1 MKPENRNLIL
11 AVVLSMAVLFGWQ
24 IMVVQPEI
32 EKEQARLDMIAK
44 QARGSGQGNDSAR
57 PAAPEAGAIGT
68 PKVAGANLAPMGE
81 NRPAETAKRVIID
94 APLVKGSFSLQGA
107 RIDDIVL
114 TGYRE
119 TLKSDS
125 DNIHFLKNSVLSRPF
140 LLNLVGR
147 WPMIACQ
154 CQAPR
159 RYGRRTARY
168 CLHLARSLCAGI
180 MAKA

>member
-1 MKPENRNLIL
+1 MT
-11 AVVLSMAVLFGWQ
+11 
-24 IMVVQPEI
+24 
-32 EKEQARLDMIAK
+32 
-44 QARGSGQGNDSAR
+44 SAR

-125 DNIHFLKNSVLSRPF
+125 DNIHFLKKFSS
-140 LLNLVGR
+140 
-147 WPMIACQ
+147 
-154 CQAPR
+154 
-159 RYGRRTARY
+159 
-168 CLHLARSLCAGI
+168 
-180 MAKA
+180 